1 MKDEHVEAW
10 PMIFSGWVQGVLDDE
25 RSNAFSVFEH
35 DEIKRV
41 FHNTGA
47 LIICTGILTAAP
59 AILTAAS
66 ASFRSRVIFP
76 QSPDLHRL
84 TTLVNI

>member
-1 MKDEHVEAW
+1 MKDEHGEGW

-47 LIICTGILTAAP
+47 LIIFTRTLTAGLVILTAVAV
-59 AILTAAS
+59 
-66 ASFRSRVIFP
+66 SFRSRVIFP
-76 QSPDLHRL
+76 QFGGGES
-84 TTLVNI
+84 IA